1 MRLPR
6 SLHRSWAE
14 LTGRSWSPCP
24 VCERHFG
31 GHEWKAKAEDR
42 GGHLVT
48 VWDEVHQLARAIC
61 PDCVRRGE
69 GCKSHADHG
78 RAHAQCPFLLG
89 RSRPRRDDGETVG
102 Q

>member
-1 MRLPR
+1 VRLPR
-6 SLHRSWAE
+6 SLHRFWAE

-48 VWDEVHQLARAIC
+48 VWDDEQQLARAIC